1 MRSLCTKTWDP
12 AKLKRYRLYTDLAYL
27 WPIISPPEEYAEE
40 AVYWR
45 RALRKRLGSGKHH
58 ILELGVGGG
67 HLLSHLTLAHLTT
80 DFQGTAVDISPQML
94 ELSKKLNP
102 GVDHYLGDMRTFRLG
117 RTFDAVL
124 IHDAISYML
133 SESDLSATF
142 LAARD
147 HLRPEGVLLV
157 APEWVRESFAN
168 NRTFKWVRKNGDLE
182 VSIQEYLHDPDPDDT
197 QVESIFS
204 YEIREKGQLRREQDI
219 HTTGLFPIATWTRL
233 MKEVGFRVETLKIPA
248 NEGGYGEY
256 LFLGVLPAPS

>member
-1 MRSLCTKTWDP
+1 MT
-12 AKLKRYRLYTDLAYL
+12 RYRLYSDLAYL
-27 WPIISPPEEYAEE
+27 WPVISPPEEYAEE

-45 RALRKRLGSGKHH
+45 RALRDRLGSGKHH

-67 HLLSHLTLAHLTT
+67 HLLSHLTPAHLTLG
-80 DFQGTAVDISPQML
+80 FQATAVDISPQML
-94 ELSKKLNP
+94 ELSKRLNP

-124 IHDAISYML
+124 IHDAIGYML
-133 SESDLSATF
+133 TESDLSATF

-168 NRTFKWVRKNGDLE
+168 DRTFNWVRKKGDLE
-182 VSIQEYLHDPDPDDT
+182 VSIQEYLHDPDPEDT

-204 YEIREKGQLRREQDI
+204 YEIREKGHLRREQDI

-233 MKEVGFRVETLKIPA
+233 MEEAGFRVETLKIPA